1 MESAKDIL
9 MKKLSTEFSKQNA
22 TDGES
27 MMDIN
32 RIKKDLKT
40 SYIPKGRKKVKQET
54 EESTGSGSSGGYV
67 APLFSEPKRMDS
79 MFKDEQPK
87 SKVKGGFVHEE
98 EMEEKLSEKYKKS
111 IDCNNP
117 KGFSQRAHC
126 QGKKKKLKENL
137 TESERTNM
145 AKLRDIA
152 KKNVCKGDKNCSA
165 KDKIEDTYQELK
177 KQYIMGLKVEKEHKS
192 GDVKQ
197 IVIDNLSEDP
207 KYYSKTKK
215 VEATEATGSGSSGSY
230 ESPSFLAKSMSPK
243 KWRGASKTQIPGG
256 KFVTVKKKCKKFPYC
271 NQGDINALS
280 FSESKISKNILSN
293 LSERYGISESMIKDI
308 LLSEFKKNKK

>member
-1 MESAKDIL
+1 
-9 MKKLSTEFSKQNA
+9 MKKLSTEFSKQNT

-32 RIKKDLKT
+32 RIKKDLNT
-40 SYIPKGRKKVKQET
+40 SYKPTGRKKVKQET
-54 EESTGSGSSGGYV
+54 EEATGSGSSGGYV

-98 EMEEKLSEKYKKS
+98 EMEEKWTKKYKDS

-137 TESERTNM
+137 TEAERSHM

-152 KKNVCKGDKNCSA
+152 KKNVCKGDKNCTA
-165 KDKIEDTYQELK
+165 KDKIEDSYQELK
-177 KQYIMGLKVEKEHKS
+177 IQYRMGLKVEKEHKS
-192 GDVKQ
+192 EDPKQ
-197 IVIDNLSEDP
+197 IVIDHLSEDP
-207 KYYSKTKK
+207 EYYTKLKK

>member
-1 MESAKDIL
+1 
-9 MKKLSTEFSKQNA
+9 
-22 TDGES
+22 
-27 MMDIN
+27 
-32 RIKKDLKT
+32 
-40 SYIPKGRKKVKQET
+40 
-54 EESTGSGSSGGYV
+54 
-67 APLFSEPKRMDS
+67 
-79 MFKDEQPK
+79 
-87 SKVKGGFVHEE
+87 
-98 EMEEKLSEKYKKS
+98 
-111 IDCNNP
+111 
-117 KGFSQRAHC
+117 
-126 QGKKKKLKENL
+126 
-137 TESERTNM
+137 M

-207 KYYSKTKK
+207 KFYSKSKK

-243 KWRGASKTQIPGG
+243 KWRGASKPQIPGG

-271 NQGDINALS
+271 NQGDIKALS

-308 LLSEFKKNKK
+308 LLSEFRKNKK

>member
-1 MESAKDIL
+1 MESSKDIL

-40 SYIPKGRKKVKQET
+40 SYVPKGRKKVKQET
-54 EESTGSGSSGGYV
+54 EEATGSGSSGGYV

-98 EMEEKLSEKYKKS
+98 EMEEKWTKKYKDS

-137 TESERTNM
+137 TEAERSHM

-152 KKNVCKGDKNCSA
+152 KKNVCKGDKNCTA
-165 KDKIEDTYQELK
+165 KDKIEDSYQELK
-177 KQYIMGLKVEKEHKS
+177 IQYRMGLKVEKEHKS
-192 GDVKQ
+192 EDPKQ
-197 IVIDNLSEDP
+197 IVIDHLSEDP
-207 KYYSKTKK
+207 EYYTKLKK

-271 NQGDINALS
+271 NQGDIKALS
-280 FSESKISKNILSN
+280 FSESKVSKKILSN

-308 LLSEFKKNKK
+308 LLSEFRKNKK

>member
-1 MESAKDIL
+1 MDVN
-9 MKKLSTEFSKQNA
+9 KKLSSRLSSDLSSERVNDSGVNSQYNKMKSELNNSYKPVKKKKSETKEA
-22 TDGES
+22 TSSGAAGAF
-27 MMDIN
+27 IAP
-32 RIKKDLKT
+32 LGT
-40 SYIPKGRKKVKQET
+40 KQET
-54 EESTGSGSSGGYV
+54 NEKWSEE
-67 APLFSEPKRMDS
+67 
-79 MFKDEQPK
+79 
-87 SKVKGGFVHEE
+87 
-98 EMEEKLSEKYKKS
+98 YKKS

-137 TESERTNM
+137 TEAERTNM

-207 KYYSKTKK
+207 KFYSKSKK

-243 KWRGASKTQIPGG
+243 KWRGASKPQIPGG

-271 NQGDINALS
+271 NQGDIKALS

-308 LLSEFKKNKK
+308 LLSEFRKNKK

>member
-1 MESAKDIL
+1 MEDLKNKL
-9 MKKLSTEFSKQNA
+9 LKKLTSNLSGIQGGTS
-22 TDGES
+22 
-27 MMDIN
+27 DIN
-32 RIKKDLKT
+32 LIRRELNNSKNKEETKEATASGSAGAFIAPIGT
-40 SYIPKGRKKVKQET
+40 KQET
-54 EESTGSGSSGGYV
+54 NEKWSKEY
-67 APLFSEPKRMDS
+67 KDS
-79 MFKDEQPK
+79 INCD
-87 SKVKGGFVHEE
+87 
-98 EMEEKLSEKYKKS
+98 
-111 IDCNNP
+111 NP

-137 TESERTNM
+137 TEAERSHM

-207 KYYSKTKK
+207 KFYSKSKK